1 MDRTGLQARF
11 GLAGRVEFVD
21 EPGGMLTARL
31 MADEGTATVALYGG
45 QVLTYQPAGGPPLLW
60 VSQAARKAG
69 RAPVHGGIPLCWPW
83 FGPHPSDPDKPLHG
97 FVRERWWQVDASG
110 VSDMGVWL
118 QLCLSHDEKT
128 LSFWPYAFRL
138 TLTVTV
144 GKHLEVALKIT
155 NLDAEAFVWSGAL
168 HSYFQ
173 VTDVTQC
180 RIIGLEGV
188 RYFDK
193 LTHET
198 HTQSGTVNIGA
209 EIDRVYQGTTATC
222 LLEDPVQG
230 HTIRIA
236 KQGSHST
243 VIWNPWHA
251 KAQQI
256 PDFADDASTSMV
268 CIETAN
274 ALAATMMLAPDES
287 HTMMAIIDRLE
298 KK

>member
-1 MDRTGLQARF
+1 DETT
-11 GLAGRVEFVD
+11 LA
-21 EPGGMLTARL
+21 L
-31 MADEGTATVALYGG
+31 
-45 QVLTYQPAGGPPLLW
+45 
-60 VSQAARKAG
+60 
-69 RAPVHGGIPLCWPW
+69 
-83 FGPHPSDPDKPLHG
+83 
-97 FVRERWWQVDASG
+97 
-110 VSDMGVWL
+110 
-118 QLCLSHDEKT
+118 
-128 LSFWPYAFRL
+128 WPYAFRL

-188 RYFDK
+188 AYVDK
-193 LTHET
+193 LTQAT
-198 HTQSGTVNIGA
+198 GTQHGPVSIEQ